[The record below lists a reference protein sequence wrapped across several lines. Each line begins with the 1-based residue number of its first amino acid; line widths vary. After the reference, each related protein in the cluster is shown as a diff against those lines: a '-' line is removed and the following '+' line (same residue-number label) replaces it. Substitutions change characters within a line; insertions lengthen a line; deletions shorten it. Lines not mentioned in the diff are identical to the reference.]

1 MDTIVQKS
9 LVQIMW
15 KTLEQ
20 EGTESAIK
28 KFRNLKVNKFEY
40 AYSEGEINRL
50 GYNLLSDNKV
60 DQAVEIF
67 KLNMEEFPNS
77 SNVYD
82 SYGEALL
89 KKGLKDE
96 AATNYKKSLELNPG
110 NTNAVEKLKEMGV
123 ATVQPAG
130 MKLNEDELKEYSGK
144 YQLAPQ
150 FIITVTTNGTQIF
163 AQATGQPQFEIFA
176 LTRDK
181 FFLKVVDAQIGFLRR
196 EGKITSMILFQNGR
210 EMPGKKIE

>member
-1 MDTIVQKS
+1 TTVQKS

-28 KFRNLKVNKFEY
+28 KFRDLKVKKNEY

-50 GYNLLSDNKV
+50 GYNLLSANKV
-60 DQAVEIF
+60 DQAIEIF
-67 KLNMEEFPNS
+67 KLNTEEFPKS

-96 AATNYKKSLELNPG
+96 AVVNYKKSLELNPG

-123 ATVQPAG
+123 AAVQPAG
-130 MKLNEDELKEYSGK
+130 IKLNEDELKEYAGK

-163 AQATGQPQFEIFA
+163 GQATGQPQFEMFA
-176 LTRDK
+176 LTHDK
-181 FFLKVVDAQIGFLRR
+181 FFLKVVDAQIGFQRR
-196 EGKITSMILFQNGR
+196 EGKITGMILFQNGR